1 MVRENGRHPN
11 ITAETGKDGAAKPL
25 SHGPV
30 FLAALL
36 MSSSAC
42 AFQVADFES
51 GMGKKEVME
60 KLITQWNFDKIEEPS
75 SETILAYDTSS
86 ELNRRYLFSFCKGKL
101 TGFEQDIKPSLKAL
115 VIVIQNY
122 TQKYGQPSRVYANT
136 HVVSNGEKYVLGLF
150 WKSGV
155 DHIGVKYIL
164 LPTTEQMSLSFEV
177 NNLCYSTPRF

>member
-1 MVRENGRHPN
+1 MTRIPGLTRTLTLAGLV
-11 ITAETGKDGAAKPL
+11 AA
-25 SHGPV
+25 GE
-30 FLAALL
+30 A
-36 MSSSAC
+36 M

-51 GMGKKEVME
+51 GMGKREVME

-101 TGFEQDIKPSLKAL
+101 TGFEQDIKPSHKAL

-155 DHIGVKYIL
+155 DHIGVKNIL

-177 NNLCYSTPRF
+177 NNLCYPTPRF

>member
-1 MVRENGRHPN
+1 MRA
-11 ITAETGKDGAAKPL
+11 ITTLIAGLAFTGAA
-25 SHGPV
+25 
-30 FLAALL
+30 A
-36 MSSSAC
+36 

-51 GMGKKEVME
+51 GMAKKEVMD

-75 SETILAYDTSS
+75 AETILAYDTAS

-136 HVVSNGEKYVLGLF
+136 HVVSNGEKHVLGLF
-150 WKSGV
+150 WKSGLE
-155 DHIGVKYIL
+155 HIGVKYII
-164 LPTTEQMSLSFEV
+164 LPNIEQMNLSFEV
-177 NNLCYSTPRF
+177 NNLCYQTPRF

>member
-1 MVRENGRHPN
+1 MTRTLHTTLMLAGL
-11 ITAETGKDGAAKPL
+11 IAC
-25 SHGPV
+25 GP
-30 FLAALL
+30 AL
-36 MSSSAC
+36 

-51 GMGKKEVME
+51 GMARKDVME

-75 SETILAYDTSS
+75 SETILAYDTQS

-136 HVVSNGEKYVLGLF
+136 HVVSNGEKQVLGLF
-150 WKSGV
+150 WKSGLE
-155 DHIGVKYIL
+155 HIGVKYII
-164 LPTTEQMSLSFEV
+164 LPQAEQMSLSFEV
-177 NNLCYSTPRF
+177 NNLCYQTPRF

>member
-1 MVRENGRHPN
+1 M
-11 ITAETGKDGAAKPL
+11 ITPSHRLFHGILLTGLVASMPA
-25 SHGPV
+25 V
-30 FLAALL
+30 
-36 MSSSAC
+36 

-51 GMGKKEVME
+51 GMAKKEVMD
-60 KLITQWNFDKIEEPS
+60 KLITQWNFDKIDEPS
-75 SETILAYDTSS
+75 NETILAYDTVS
-86 ELNRRYLFSFCKGKL
+86 ELNRRYLFTFCKGKL

-136 HVVSNGEKYVLGLF
+136 HVVSNGEKHVLGLF
-150 WKSGV
+150 WKSGA

-177 NNLCYSTPRF
+177 NNLCYPTPRF